1 MESELHPLGRTCNS
15 HIFFYEGEPAFLLT
29 FIGLSSAVLLFL
41 VYKMMRLCSTAFS
54 YSNFHVHET
63 YKLYA
68 LAIVNLSMILLSRK
82 AQLEYRNLE
91 EEKESETVEY
101 PTP

>member
-1 MESELHPLGRTCNS
+1 
-15 HIFFYEGEPAFLLT
+15 
-29 FIGLSSAVLLFL
+29 
-41 VYKMMRLCSTAFS
+41 MMRLCSTAFS

-68 LAIVNLSMILLSRK
+68 LAIVNIATVLLSRK

-91 EEKESETVEY
+91 EAKDSEAVEY
-101 PTP
+101 SMPY